1 MSGKGEVVDIY
12 VGPDTGDDMI
22 ERDTVTAVE
31 NRGIEGD
38 RYYKG
43 KGIWN
48 EWEDNP
54 NNEASDITFIELE
67 TIQAVKDDYDID
79 LERSD
84 PRRNVVTRNV
94 ALNHLVGEQFVVGDA
109 ICEGLN
115 LCEPCGYMQGLVG
128 KGKVAE
134 ALKHRGGL
142 DARVVETGAIE
153 KGAEISREIDER

>member
-1 MSGKGEVVDIY
+1 MSSDGRVVHIFTA
-12 VGPDTGDDMI
+12 PDTGDDMV
-22 ERDTVTAVE
+22 EQASVNAVE

-48 EWEDNP
+48 EWEEDE
-54 NNEASDITFIELE
+54 NNEASEITFIEAE
-67 TIQAVKDDYDID
+67 AIEACREDYDID
-79 LERSD
+79 LEPSD
-84 PRRNVVTRNV
+84 ARRNVVTRGV
-94 ALNHLVGEQFVVGDA
+94 PLNHLVGKQFTVGEA
-109 ICEGLN
+109 VCEGLN

-142 DARVVETGAIE
+142 DARIVKSG
-153 KGAEISREIDER
+153 EISRDDAISL

>member
-1 MSGKGEVVDIY
+1 MARKGQVVH
-12 VGPDTGDDMI
+12 VFVSPDTGEEMI
-22 ERDTVTAVE
+22 EREQINAVAGQ
-31 NRGIEGD
+31 GIEGD

-54 NNEASDITFIELE
+54 NNEASEVTFIEE
-67 TIQAVKDDYDID
+67 ESINSVKEDYGID
-79 LERSD
+79 LDPSD
-84 PRRNVVTRNV
+84 PRRNIVTQDV
-94 ALNHLVGEQFVVGDA
+94 PLNHLVGEQFQVGDA

-128 KGKVAE
+128 KGNVGE

-142 DARVVETGAIE
+142 DACIVEGGPIE
-153 KGAEISREIDER
+153 QGSNIEF